1 MNILKVFK
9 SFPHAFRGIELVV
22 RERNMQVHVIAV
34 LVVTIAGVLLNI
46 SNYEWLI
53 VLLCFGLVMCL
64 EAVNTAIED
73 VCNKLRDD
81 LGLSYGSTKNARD
94 ISAGAVLISAI
105 MSVLVAG
112 VVFLPKITSLF

>member
-22 RERNMQVHVIAV
+22 RERNMQVHIIAV